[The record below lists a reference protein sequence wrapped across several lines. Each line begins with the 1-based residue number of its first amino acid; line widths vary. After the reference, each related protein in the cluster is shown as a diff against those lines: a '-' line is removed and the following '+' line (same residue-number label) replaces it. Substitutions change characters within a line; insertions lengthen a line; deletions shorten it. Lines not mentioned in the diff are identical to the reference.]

1 MNPALVRFVCSHPNL
16 PSWAKRLG
24 SQGSASVFDL
34 WRSFLEGAVFP
45 NGGGPDAWL
54 AVTIALLRRS
64 GMAFELATTF
74 ARDRIN
80 VTHALAC
87 PPKDRFESDHF
98 VLMCCG
104 EFVDAVGHVRVFQ
117 NQRSAWNG
125 GGHFVPHW
133 PQPGLLPRDP
143 ARLETIKRMAYV
155 GYPPE
160 MLPSL
165 DGVEVSKALSQR
177 GIEFCRPG
185 ILDWHD
191 YRNIDLVVGVR
202 PANGIRSTKDWQA
215 TKPASKL
222 INAWH
227 AGVPAILG
235 DELAYREVLK
245 SPLDYLAVA
254 PKAEAVLHA
263 LDRLSN
269 APEVY
274 DAMVRNGQVR
284 AQSFSNDRI
293 LGVWR
298 DLLQTKATKAFSA
311 WRDSP
316 NRHREKLHD
325 KLLGGYK
332 APWEWFDYQSAG
344 ENDPLRAAFSSLKT
358 YQSDAFEDFEVTIE
372 TI

>member
-1 MNPALVRFVCSHPNL
+1 MKHTLVRFVCAHPNL
-16 PSWAKRLG
+16 PSWAKRLEA
-24 SQGSASVFDL
+24 QRSASVLDL
-34 WRSFLEGAVFP
+34 WRSFLEGAVFS

-54 AVTIALLRRS
+54 AVTIARWRRL
-64 GMAFELATTF
+64 GAAFEVATTF

-87 PPKDRFESDHF
+87 PPKERFDPDHF

-117 NQRSAWNG
+117 NRHTARHG
-125 GGHFVPHW
+125 RGYFVPHW

-143 ARLETIKRMAYV
+143 TRLEAVKRMAYV
-155 GYPPE
+155 GYAPE

-165 DGVEVSKALSQR
+165 NGAEVSQALSQR
-177 GIEFCRPG
+177 DIEFCCPS

-191 YRNIDLVVGVR
+191 YRNVDLVVGLR
-202 PANGIRSTKDWQA
+202 PAEGIRSTANWQA

-222 INAWH
+222 VNAWH

-254 PKAEAVLHA
+254 PRAEAVLHA
-263 LDRLSN
+263 VDRLSN
-269 APEVY
+269 DPGVY
-274 DAMVRNGQVR
+274 NAMVRNGRVR

-293 LGVWR
+293 LGVWN
-298 DLLQTKATKAFSA
+298 DLLQTTASKAFSS
-311 WRDSP
+311 WRASP
-316 NRHREKLHD
+316 IRQREILHD
-325 KLLGGYK
+325 QLLGGHK

-344 ENDPLRAAFSSLKT
+344 ENDPLRGAFSSLRT
-358 YQSDAFEDFEVTIE
+358 YQSDAFEDFEITLAS
-372 TI
+372 